1 MVMRSDKVN
10 IRVYYADENSEAGI
24 LNLRTEVFTFC
35 CQKRVFTKFKSSVFK
50 ALFTHF
56 GPKRRASERAESSNK
71 N

>member
-35 CQKRVFTKFKSSVFK
+35 LSKTCIYKV
-50 ALFTHF
+50 
-56 GPKRRASERAESSNK
+56 
-71 N
+71 